1 MGGRD
6 EKKSRSCQ
14 EGVTFYALHRLNII
28 HQLKTMK
35 GLISILLLTIALT
48 ISTSTTHAQD
58 EGIPK
63 LAPDFAM
70 TMEDGSTKMLSDF
83 RGEVIY
89 ISFWASWCGPCIS
102 NFKKYEAMRSQLSDI
117 GITLLNVSIDET
129 SEAWTTSMDKQQL
142 SGVNALSTKGD
153 LYPDYQIS
161 SIPLYEIIGKNGY
174 FKYLSD
180 DMDRDIIEE
189 FRSFLKE

>member
-1 MGGRD
+1 
-6 EKKSRSCQ
+6 
-14 EGVTFYALHRLNII
+14 
-28 HQLKTMK
+28 MK
-35 GLISILLLTIALT
+35 GLITSLLLTITLA
-48 ISTSTTHAQD
+48 ISTGPVIAQD
-58 EGIPK
+58 EGMLK

-83 RGEVIY
+83 KGEVLY

-102 NFKKYEAMRSQLSDI
+102 NFKKYDAMRSQLSDI

-129 SEAWTTSMDKQQL
+129 SEAWTTSLSKQQL
-142 SGVNALSTKGD
+142 SGLNAKAVKGD

-161 SIPLYEIIGKNGY
+161 SIPLYEIIGKDGY

-180 DMDRDIIEE
+180 DMDRNILEE